1 MIKKVNKTIL
11 AVAMAAAS
19 LTSFSVQAGLT
30 NYVPSCY
37 KAGHYKFE
45 SAPYTKFAYILVDQT
60 VVLNPEL
67 QKESIDN
74 AVRLLEPGTKFVV
87 AEFSAFSQ
95 NRYLS
100 VLNTGI
106 IESQMTKSQRD
117 NVPTHTLGSFDSCM
131 KGQAGYS
138 VQMVSK
144 AVSSAMS
151 GADDLA
157 QSDIMMALKTISD
170 VVGRD
175 SAKQKVVF
183 VVTDGLENSS
193 ITSFYSKNSVRL
205 IDPAKELSKAKD
217 NHMMG
222 DFGGASVYMLG
233 AGVMPPAKV
242 GTKAEREGYRDP
254 KTLDSLNKF
263 WKEYFERSNAKLME
277 FGTPALV
284 SPVGF

>member
-1 MIKKVNKTIL
+1 MIKKFNKSIL
-11 AVAMAAAS
+11 AAAIAAALFAS
-19 LTSFSVQAGLT
+19 LSAQAGLI
-30 NYVPSCY
+30 NDVPSCY

-87 AEFSAFSQ
+87 SEFSAFSQ
-95 NRYLS
+95 NRYLN

-106 IESQMTKSQRD
+106 IESPMTKSQRD
-117 NVPTHTLGSFDSCM
+117 NVPTHTLSSFDSCM
-131 KGQAGYS
+131 NGQAGYS

-151 GADDLA
+151 GADNLA
-157 QSDIMMALKTISD
+157 RSDIMMALKTISE

-175 SAKQKVVF
+175 TVKQKVVF
-183 VVTDGLENSS
+183 VITDGLENSS
-193 ITSFYSKNSVRL
+193 ITSFYSKNSVRV
-205 IDPAKELSKAKD
+205 IDTDKELSKAKSND
-217 NHMMG
+217 LMG

-233 AGVMPPAKV
+233 AGVMPPSKI

-254 KTLDSLNKF
+254 KTLNSLNQF
-263 WKEYFERSNAKLME
+263 WKAYFDKSNARLME
-277 FGTPALV
+277 FGAPALV
-284 SPVGF
+284 SPVSF

>member
-1 MIKKVNKTIL
+1 MIKKINKIIL
-11 AVAMAAAS
+11 AAAIAATS
-19 LTSFSVQAGLT
+19 LTSLSAQAGLT
-30 NYVPSCY
+30 NDVPGCY
-37 KAGHYKFE
+37 KAGHYNFE

-60 VVLNPEL
+60 VSLNSEL

-74 AVRLLEPGTKFVV
+74 AVRLLGPGTKFVV

-106 IESQMTKSQRD
+106 IESPMTKSQRD

-144 AVSSAMS
+144 AVASAMS

-157 QSDIMMALKTISD
+157 QSDIMMALKTISE

-175 SAKQKVVF
+175 AAKQKVVF

-193 ITSFYSKNSVRL
+193 ITSFYSKNSVRI
-205 IDPAKELSKAKD
+205 IDAAKELSKAKSSD
-217 NHMMG
+217 LIG
-222 DFGGASVYMLG
+222 DFGGARVYMLG

-254 KTLDSLNKF
+254 KTLGSLNKF
-263 WKEYFERSNAKLME
+263 WKEYFENSNAKLIE
-277 FGTPALV
+277 FGAPALV
-284 SPVGF
+284 SPVSF

>member
-1 MIKKVNKTIL
+1 MVTKLKFIAAL
-11 AVAMAAAS
+11 AAALS
-19 LTSFSVQAGLT
+19 VASMSVQAGLT
-30 NYVPSCY
+30 NDVPSCY
-37 KAGHYKFE
+37 TANHFKFASE
-45 SAPYTKFAYILVDQT
+45 PYTKLAYILVDQT
-60 VVLNPEL
+60 VVLNSEL

-74 AVRLLEPGTKFVV
+74 AVRLLGPGTKFVV

-95 NRYLS
+95 DRYLN

-106 IESQMTKSQRD
+106 IETPMTQSEHD
-117 NVPTHTLGSFDSCM
+117 NVPVHSLAAFDSCM

-138 VQMVSK
+138 MGLVNK
-144 AVSSAMS
+144 AVVSAMS
-151 GADDLA
+151 GAADTLS

-170 VVGRD
+170 AVAKD
-175 SAKQKVVF
+175 AAKQKVVF

-277 FGTPALV
+277 FGMPALV
-284 SPVGF
+284 SPVAF